1 MKSWFSIAVATIAL
15 SLASPARA
23 QDPLLEE
30 TVNFTGAV
38 LHYSLGVP
46 GLVIG
51 AVRNGE
57 TAVAGFGRVSD
68 DVDRAPD
75 GDTLMRL
82 GSITKVFTGKVLAS
96 LVADGTV
103 QLTDPVDKHLGWNVS
118 VPARA
123 GRAIRLIDLV
133 THTSGLP
140 REVERPRARPKI
152 RCGPSPQ
159 TSSSP
164 T

>member
-1 MKSWFSIAVATIAL
+1 MKSWFPIAAAAVAV

-38 LHYSLGVP
+38 LYYSLGVP

-68 DVDRAPD
+68 DVDRAPSP
-75 GDTLMRL
+75 R
-82 GSITKVFTGKVLAS
+82 SS
-96 LVADGTV
+96 
-103 QLTDPVDKHLGWNVS
+103 
-118 VPARA
+118 PARFWQVWWRT
-123 GRAIRLIDLV
+123 GRC
-133 THTSGLP
+133 S
-140 REVERPRARPKI
+140 
-152 RCGPSPQ
+152 
-159 TSSSP
+159 
-164 T
+164 